1 MKWEHNLDIVNF
13 KRKSQNKLVHC
24 TSCLCADLSDD
35 TVKCWGFGGSGQL
48 GYGDTSNR
56 GDEPNEM
63 GDNLPTVD
71 LGTAKKVKQIAVGS
85 VHACAI
91 LNDDTVKFGVMELTG
106 DLVMVMKIIEATNQ
120 MRWAITYL

>member
-1 MKWEHNLDIVNF
+1 ML
-13 KRKSQNKLVHC
+13 
-24 TSCLCADLSDD
+24 
-35 TVKCWGFGGSGQL
+35 GFWSSGHL

-91 LNDDTVKFGVMELTG
+91 LNDDTVKCWG
-106 DLVMVMKIIEATNQ
+106 DGADGRLGYGDENNRGDEPNEMGDNLPIVDLGSGKKAKQLALGFAQSV
-120 MRWAITYL
+120 LF